1 MKHLLLRILSLCL
14 ILLLTV
20 PLLVSCSLQAEPY
33 AKTSSA
39 IPIPPGHTALD
50 LAKTED
56 GYLLLS
62 QNENLISVVTPL
74 DKDFNTIGN
83 SIETAVPN
91 AVSFAPYEGGFYY
104 FARTSGTGLDA
115 SYDLYQDSTLLA
127 SLGIRDRVFETHSFP
142 PHCAMEVIDGTLYA
156 SVDFDVIIG
165 SEVMELPV
173 NDGVGEHG
181 FSAGFLTLDNQQYFM
196 TSVENLVYRDKTQS
210 LTTVESEFSRL
221 FPVNANTQSLLIDS
235 KKLDAPASLCASNS
249 SYGYFLSATTL
260 YRTNGKK
267 IVPLCD
273 LATDGFTSQTDFR
286 RMLVTEDNRILLL
299 TATGILEYAPFEKE
313 EGKSTEQN
321 TILIASCNVAMP
333 ELTEKAISR
342 FNQTHPEY
350 TATLKIYEDAVSLN
364 KDILLG
370 EVDLILSNDR
380 ILFQNYI
387 HQDLLWDLEEL
398 CPTLFQDGVLLKN
411 IVDAARVDGV
421 SYYLPRGFIVE
432 YLNMDKDLLD
442 GTPAFES
449 YADFVAFATEKD
461 PAFFRT
467 QLQSIWFQRAMSNAS
482 EWIDAR
488 SNTARFT
495 DESFLA
501 FLESCDLCS
510 KDEDELEAN
519 QTLEHKIN
527 YNRASGGL
535 SSTFYSD
542 DPTSINPNDS
552 NEPYHVQVVFP
563 LPSASHGGFGASTPF
578 FLGAVEKRGNQKA
591 DKAFMEF
598 FFTETLVADDF
609 ADSYFIT
616 IRQDEYDAMR
626 KGTYIE
632 TFLPDFVPE
641 EPSYVIP
648 VWDPITDEKSH
659 AMITGV
665 DHFADGLFG
674 EVQNIMLE
682 EAGRYFVGEISAEQA
697 AEYIQNRVSLYLEE
711 RK

>member
-1 MKHLLLRILSLCL
+1 
-14 ILLLTV
+14 
-20 PLLVSCSLQAEPY
+20 
-33 AKTSSA
+33 
-39 IPIPPGHTALD
+39 
-50 LAKTED
+50 
-56 GYLLLS
+56 
-62 QNENLISVVTPL
+62 
-74 DKDFNTIGN
+74 
-83 SIETAVPN
+83 
-91 AVSFAPYEGGFYY
+91 
-104 FARTSGTGLDA
+104 
-115 SYDLYQDSTLLA
+115 
-127 SLGIRDRVFETHSFP
+127 
-142 PHCAMEVIDGTLYA
+142 
-156 SVDFDVIIG
+156 VIIG

-235 KKLDAPASLCASNS
+235 KKLDASASLCASNS

-313 EGKSTEQN
+313 EGKSAEQN

-364 KDILLG
+364 KDILSG

-432 YLNMDKDLLD
+432 YLNMDKDLWMGLLLLKA
-442 GTPAFES
+442 TP
-449 YADFVAFATEKD
+449 
-461 PAFFRT
+461 
-467 QLQSIWFQRAMSNAS
+467 
-482 EWIDAR
+482 
-488 SNTARFT
+488 
-495 DESFLA
+495 
-501 FLESCDLCS
+501 
-510 KDEDELEAN
+510 
-519 QTLEHKIN
+519 
-527 YNRASGGL
+527 
-535 SSTFYSD
+535 
-542 DPTSINPNDS
+542 
-552 NEPYHVQVVFP
+552 
-563 LPSASHGGFGASTPF
+563 
-578 FLGAVEKRGNQKA
+578 
-591 DKAFMEF
+591 
-598 FFTETLVADDF
+598 
-609 ADSYFIT
+609 
-616 IRQDEYDAMR
+616 
-626 KGTYIE
+626 
-632 TFLPDFVPE
+632 
-641 EPSYVIP
+641 
-648 VWDPITDEKSH
+648 
-659 AMITGV
+659 
-665 DHFADGLFG
+665 
-674 EVQNIMLE
+674 
-682 EAGRYFVGEISAEQA
+682 IS
-697 AEYIQNRVSLYLEE
+697 
-711 RK
+711 